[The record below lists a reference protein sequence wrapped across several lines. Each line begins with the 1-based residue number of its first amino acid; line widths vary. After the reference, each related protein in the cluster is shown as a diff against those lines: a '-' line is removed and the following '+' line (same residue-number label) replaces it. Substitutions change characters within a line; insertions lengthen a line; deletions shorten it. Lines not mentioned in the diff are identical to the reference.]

1 MEKTCVDRKINKSEA
16 MGIVQTSDVADA
28 TRRLNSHPLYS
39 SLRDLSDLRTF
50 MEHHVYSV
58 WDFMSLAKCLQE
70 TIAPT
75 SQPWLPRGEGSLCRF
90 VNELILE
97 EECDEGP
104 DDGEYLSHFEIY
116 LKSMVEIGAEVG
128 PCKQFLDTV
137 ENHGLVKALELPCVP
152 SPSKAFTRATFDIIG
167 SNEPHKIAAAFA
179 LGRENIIPDMFRE
192 ILKNSE
198 VLEEAAP
205 TFHYYLN
212 RHVELDEGQHGPIAM
227 RLLNSLCGGDEGK
240 ASEAIHTAEQAI
252 ENRIRLWDGVL
263 ASIGSEAL
271 EPA

>member
-1 MEKTCVDRKINKSEA
+1 
-16 MGIVQTSDVADA
+16 
-28 TRRLNSHPLYS
+28 
-39 SLRDLSDLRTF
+39 

-58 WDFMSLAKCLQE
+58 WDFMSLAKRLQE

-75 SQPWLPRGEGSLCRF
+75 SQPWMPTGDCSLRRF

-97 EECDEGP
+97 EECDEAP
-104 DDGEYLSHFEIY
+104 DDEEYLSHFEIY
-116 LKSMVEIGAEVG
+116 LKSMVEIGAEVE
-128 PCKQFLDTV
+128 PCKQFLETV
-137 ENHGLVKALELPCVP
+137 ENNGLAEALELRCVP
-152 SPSKAFTRATFDIIG
+152 SPSKAFTRSTFDIIH

-227 RLLNSLCGGDEGK
+227 RLLNSLCGGDDGK
-240 ASEAIHTAEQAI
+240 ANEAIHTAKHAI

-263 ASIGSEAL
+263 AATGSETL
-271 EPA
+271 VTP